1 MLRIIINLII
11 TALLVMLL
19 ANFLPGVS
27 VDGFWTSMTVVV
39 VLTLLNLFLKPIL
52 QILTISITLFTFG
65 LFLFVINAFVVWLCS
80 VLVTGF
86 NIESFWYALLFSLVL
101 SIVQTLI
108 GGLKSDV

>member
-65 LFLFVINAFVVWLCS
+65 LFLFVINAFVVWFCS

-86 NIESFWYALLFSLVL
+86 IIESFWYALLFSLVL